1 MGQGRENVKK
11 YLIENQDLLKK
22 INKQVREALGL
33 IKKPETPAE
42 APKAAEERE
51 APENQQAVAN

>member
-1 MGQGRENVKK
+1 M
-11 YLIENQDLLKK
+11 IENQDLLKK

-42 APKAAEERE
+42 APKATDKKE
-51 APENQQAVAN
+51 APSNQPAVAN